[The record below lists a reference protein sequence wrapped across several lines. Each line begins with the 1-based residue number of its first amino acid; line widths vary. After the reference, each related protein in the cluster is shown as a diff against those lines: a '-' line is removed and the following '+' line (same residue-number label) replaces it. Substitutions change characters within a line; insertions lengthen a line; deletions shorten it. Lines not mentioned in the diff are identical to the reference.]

1 MKNIKPIHK
10 FNGGRGA
17 TICNKCRKIISEG
30 MTEHLYCEECSGVPT
45 HTYKLIRDEDKR
57 SWSSNEVKYVRWKED
72 GTFKELLEQPE
83 VGCSIIV
90 DSRHGVQYTWLTT
103 SIQSFTA
110 EDNVISFKTRN
121 SIYTLIKQK

>member
-17 TICNKCRKIISEG
+17 TLCHKCNRIITEGLSED
-30 MTEHLYCEECSGVPT
+30 LYCEECSGVPT
-45 HTYKLIRDEDKR
+45 HKYKLIRDGDKR
-57 SWSSNEVKYVRWKED
+57 FWNSNEVKYVRWNED

-90 DSRHGVQYTWLTT
+90 DSKYGVQYTWMTT
-103 SIQSFTA
+103 TIESFVA
-110 EDNVISFKTRN
+110 EDNMISFRTKN
-121 SIYTLIKQK
+121 SVYTLIKQK